1 MKESKKGGPGDIWVT
16 TKGGDRGETSLANGQ
31 RVPKDH
37 PRVETYGT
45 LDECQA
51 QVGLARSLCEYPEI
65 CEQLCLIEQELG
77 KAMGHIALYPGL
89 PCPDIS
95 ILEKITE
102 KAGERAG
109 KNFRFIRPG
118 DSTPGAALHIAR
130 TVARRAE
137 RAAVKL
143 FRDREMEEDIYSYIN
158 RLSDAIYALSL
169 WYDFLYRSEKG
180 DSSRCL

>member
-1 MKESKKGGPGDIWVT
+1 MNESKTNGPEDVWVT
-16 TKGGDRGETSLANGQ
+16 TRGGDRGETSLANGQ

-51 QVGLARSLCEYPEI
+51 HVGLARSLCEYPEI

-89 PCPDIS
+89 ACPDIS
-95 ILEKITE
+95 KLEKITE
-102 KAGERAG
+102 LAGERAG

-118 DSTPGAALHIAR
+118 DSAPGAALHIAR

-137 RAAVKL
+137 RCAVKL
-143 FRDREMEEDIYSYIN
+143 FRDHEMEEDIYRYIN

-169 WYDFLYRSEKG
+169 WYDFLWRGENKN
-180 DSSRCL
+180 SSPCV